1 MHVIHKLILLHGS
14 NYERKKLKTVDIFEK
29 VLSRPSPLGQYREQA
44 EGYYMFPKLEGE
56 LSNKMIFMGK
66 ERLVWSL
73 NNYLGLGNHPEV
85 RKADADAA
93 KEWGLAYPMGA
104 RMMSGHTKYH
114 EQLEQELADY
124 VGRESAYL
132 LNYGYQGMVS
142 TIEAMVDRNDVIVYD
157 SEAHACIIDGMRL
170 HFGKRFVYPHN
181 DMQNFEK
188 ELSRA
193 KKITDQTGGG
203 TLVITEG
210 VYGMSGDLG
219 NLTEI
224 CKLKDKY
231 EFRLLVD
238 DAHGFGVMGPNGAG
252 TDEYLGV
259 QDKVD
264 LYFGTFAKAMAGIG
278 GFVASDKM
286 IISYLKYTLRSQIF
300 AKSLPMPMVIGALKR
315 LDMIRS
321 NPEHREK
328 LWIIV
333 NALQSGLKENGLNLG
348 NTASP
353 VTPVILQGGVAE
365 ATQMTYDLRENYNI
379 FCSIVTY
386 PVVPKGIILLR
397 LIPTSVH
404 TLEDV
409 KYTIKAFT
417 EVKDKLENGIY
428 SDKIKD
434 AFVG

>member
-1 MHVIHKLILLHGS
+1 M
-14 NYERKKLKTVDIFEK
+14 DIFEK
-29 VLSRPSPLGQYREQA
+29 VLNRISPLGQYRDKA

-56 LSNKMIFMGK
+56 LSNRMMFLGK

-93 KEWGLAYPMGA
+93 AEWGMAYPMGA

-114 EQLEQELADY
+114 EQLEQELASF
-124 VGRESAYL
+124 VGREAAYL

-142 TIEAMVDRNDVIVYD
+142 IIESMVDRKDVIVYD

-181 DMQNFEK
+181 DIANLEK
-188 ELSRA
+188 ELERA

-203 TLVITEG
+203 ILVITEG

-219 NLTEI
+219 DLKSI
-224 CKLKDKY
+224 VKLKEKY

-238 DAHGFGVMGPNGAG
+238 DAHGFGTMGPTGAG

-259 QDKVD
+259 QEHVD

-278 GFVASDKM
+278 GFVASKEK
-286 IISYLKYTLRSQIF
+286 IIRYLKYNLRSQIF

-315 LDMIRS
+315 LEMIRTS
-321 NPEHREK
+321 TEQKDK
-328 LWIIV
+328 LWAIV
-333 NALQSGLKENGLNLG
+333 NALQSGLRERGFNLG
-348 NTASP
+348 KTESP
-353 VTPVILQGGVAE
+353 VTPVILQGGVNE
-365 ATQMTYDLRENYNI
+365 ATQITYDLRENYNI
-379 FCSIVTY
+379 FCSIVVY

-397 LIPTSVH
+397 LIPTAVH

-409 KYTIKAFT
+409 EYTIKAF
-417 EVKDKLENGIY
+417 EGIQEKLNKGMY
-428 SDKIKD
+428 SNEIKD

>member
-1 MHVIHKLILLHGS
+1 
-14 NYERKKLKTVDIFEK
+14 
-29 VLSRPSPLGQYREQA
+29 
-44 EGYYMFPKLEGE
+44 MFPILEGE
-56 LSNKMIFMGK
+56 LSNKMIFQGK
-66 ERLVWSL
+66 ERLIWSL

-93 KEWGLAYPMGA
+93 KEWGMAYPMGA
-104 RMMSGHTKYH
+104 RMMSGQTKYH
-114 EQLEQELADY
+114 VQLEEELAAF

-142 TIEAMVDRNDVIVYD
+142 IIDSMVDRKDVIVYD
-157 SEAHACIIDGMRL
+157 SEAHACILDGMRL

-181 DMQNFEK
+181 DIQNFEK

-219 NLTEI
+219 KLKEI
-224 CKLKDKY
+224 CALKEKY

-238 DAHGFGVMGPNGAG
+238 DAHGFGTMGATGAG
-252 TDEYLGV
+252 TDEFLEV
-259 QDKVD
+259 QDQVD

-278 GFVASDKM
+278 AFVASKKE
-286 IISYLKYTLRSQIF
+286 IISYLRYDMRSQIY

-321 NPEHREK
+321 STEYKDK

-333 NALQSGLKENGLNLG
+333 NALQKGLKEKGFNLG
-348 NTASP
+348 NTESP
-353 VTPVILQGGVAE
+353 VTPVVLSGSVPE
-365 ATQMTYDLRENYNI
+365 ATQLTYDLRENYNI
-379 FCSIVTY
+379 FCSIIGY
-386 PVVPKGIILLR
+386 PVVPKGVLILR
-397 LIPTSVH
+397 LIPTAVH

-409 KYTIKAFT
+409 KYTVDAFT
-417 EVKDKLENGIY
+417 VIKERLEKGIY
-428 SDKIKD
+428 SKD
-434 AFVG
+434 QFKDVTGG